1 MANSPR
7 KPTGTTGPLQVS
19 AEGAEFLQ
27 LEFPKTKEEIETF
40 IVEAFVRNSGSM
52 PLQISD
58 WKQNPQNDFD
68 FSVETSEGP
77 KFLELMEIAPLEN
90 LCGSYDKAPSS
101 YKPYDFAAYILAKIN
116 GKSERYRGAASSNI
130 GLLMYVTDW
139 AFTLSQTLIAL
150 LQYWTAHQSHS
161 FQYIFCYSPINT
173 ECGVANLIYPTP
185 IDFWENFNPEAYR
198 ENVVNNLS
206 PLKWEL
212 ARG

>member
-1 MANSPR
+1 MANPHR
-7 KPTGTTGPLQVS
+7 KPTGTTGPLHVS

-27 LEFPKTKEEIETF
+27 LEFPRTKEEIESF

-52 PLQISD
+52 PLRISE
-58 WKQNPQNDFD
+58 WKQNHQNDFD
-68 FSVETSEGP
+68 FSVVTTEGP

-90 LCGSYDKAPSS
+90 LRGSYDKAPSS

-130 GLLMYVTDW
+130 CLLMYITDW
-139 AFTLSQTLIAL
+139 AFTLSPTVIAL

-161 FQYIFCYSPINT
+161 FQYIFCYSPIDT
-173 ECGVANLIYPTP
+173 ESGIANLIYPTP
-185 IDFWENFNPEAYR
+185 KNFWKSFNPDTYR
-198 ENVVNNLS
+198 ENVVHNLS